1 MGPKGKKL
9 SDKSST
15 GTTAS
20 SSSMEPPRFLN
31 FTVRLEGHPGAEFIF
46 LTILNGAIIFEGKW
60 ANEAEFEMETLPLN
74 LNDTGIQ
81 ALILSSP
88 IVFLLRA
95 VLVKGGK
102 HEPDPL
108 LHADNRAGGTVDLL
122 PLLLGEE
129 EVFTTVRLVSINT
142 GEFIGCQ
149 VTVHAFA
156 LGKMDTTRIPLQI
169 TMISANCMPLA
180 KEGTDYISAIGL
192 TDLVKPHGIQFYQTL
207 SNSEAKKVV
216 WATAS
221 RIGQSANTAFS
232 IPEQDQFIPPDF
244 EINPNQHCRSF
255 YWNALNRVLVEPDEL
270 LERLSSPFLID
281 VAGVPKV
288 GKQETRGRFI
298 GWVDAGVLLIP
309 GTFGVT
315 VCTKLL
321 VYNEI
326 QAEQGGGGI
335 LSLPPSSA
343 KGVTARENETV
354 LDESGH
360 NAYVVIRFDLI
371 EPIVPKITLD
381 YLYDSIGFSP
391 PVGPGWAIETLDIEE
406 KPHDPFV
413 DVGVIKRESGALKV
427 HRELST
433 LTCTGGVQIPMQSI
447 KRTAAHRLLTL
458 VRTMIK
464 NFPPGDCS
472 YLDWQDTVTGQH
484 AASRRAVTAS
494 FAPQPPRPRL
504 PERVASARARIAG
517 DDRLAEKYVHMNL
530 KVAGSHP
537 RSLIC
542 KVLRCL
548 EERNDLDAK
557 NYLLEALNSST
568 RNRYL
573 LWILGAQE
581 FDKGEEEAA
590 IARNAFQIAAK
601 GDSSDGTINAI
612 AYAGLH
618 AFYHANG
625 NMYGAHVAAKKM
637 RKCYKLPNEWA
648 KVISRWSET
657 SGEEEV
663 FWTPTVISTENPML
677 IAAAMFL
684 CLRCY
689 KLCER
694 ILECVDMNC
703 ATRGS
708 NITHHPQCAD
718 IYYLKSVLFI
728 LRRQLDRAVDITQQG
743 IKKFGPSPL
752 MSQMRV
758 ICLSCLNKWDSEC
771 EIAFKEAEKAGSTPC
786 PSVVYK
792 AAFNRFKVDPKE
804 SLQRAAL
811 VHKLAPSGHT
821 ALLLGRIYAKLGE
834 DDLAER
840 WCAVAVK
847 IEPLLSDAW
856 AMLALLAMY
865 QREFDKARIMLRT
878 AKQAG
883 PISSDI
889 DKDLKKATDM
899 VKLDLLPDSL
909 VKNLCMES
917 KYD

>member
-9 SDKSST
+9 DDKLST
-15 GTTAS
+15 VTTAS
-20 SSSMEPPRFLN
+20 SSYTDPPRFVN
-31 FTVRLEGHPGAEFIF
+31 FTVRLEGDPGAEFIF
-46 LTILNGAIIFEGKW
+46 LTILDGAIVFEGKW
-60 ANEAEFEMETLPLN
+60 ADDAEFEMETMPLN
-74 LNDTGIQ
+74 LNDPGIQ
-81 ALILSSP
+81 ALILSNP
-88 IVFLLRA
+88 IIFLLRA
-95 VLVKGGK
+95 IVAKSGK
-102 HEPDPL
+102 QDPDPL
-108 LHADNRAGGTVDLL
+108 FHTDNRAGGTVDLL
-122 PLLLGEE
+122 PLLIGEE
-129 EVFTTVRLVSINT
+129 EVFTTVHLVSINT

-149 VTVHAFA
+149 VTVHAVSP
-156 LGKMDTTRIPLQI
+156 GKMATKLIPLQL

-192 TDLVKPHGIQFYQTL
+192 TDLVKPHGLQFYQTL
-207 SNSEAKKVV
+207 SSPEAKKVV

-232 IPEQDQFIPPDF
+232 IPEEDHFIPPDL
-244 EINPNQHCRSF
+244 EIKPNRHCRSL

-270 LERLSSPFLID
+270 LARLSSPFLID

-288 GKQETRGRFI
+288 GKQETRGHFI

-309 GTFGVT
+309 GTFSVT
-315 VCTKLL
+315 VCTKLFL
-321 VYNEI
+321 YNEI
-326 QAEQGGGGI
+326 QGEQGGGGI
-335 LSLPPSSA
+335 LNLPPSSA
-343 KGVTARENETV
+343 KGVSARENEAV

-371 EPIVPKITLD
+371 EPIVPKTTLD

-406 KPHDPFV
+406 KPYDPFV
-413 DVGVIKRESGALKV
+413 DVGVMRRESGALKV
-427 HRELST
+427 HRELSK
-433 LTCTGGVQIPMQSI
+433 LTCIGGVHIPMQSI
-447 KRTAAHRLLTL
+447 KRTAAHRLLTRI
-458 VRTMIK
+458 RTMIK

-472 YLDWQDTVTGQH
+472 YIDWQDTVTGQH

-504 PERVASARARIAG
+504 PERVAPARARIAG
-517 DDRLAEKYVHMNL
+517 DDRLAEKYVQMNL

-542 KVLRCL
+542 KILRCL
-548 EERNDLDAK
+548 EDRNDLDAK

-568 RNRYL
+568 RNRFL

-581 FDKGEEEAA
+581 FDKGEEEAI
-590 IARNAFQIAAK
+590 IARNAFQIAVK
-601 GDSSDGTINAI
+601 GDNSDGTINAI

-618 AFYHANG
+618 AIYHAIG
-625 NMYGAHVAAKKM
+625 NMYGAHISARKM

-648 KVISRWSET
+648 KVLNRWSET

-694 ILECVDMNC
+694 ILECVERNC

-708 NITHHPQCAD
+708 NISHHPQCAD
-718 IYYLKSVLFI
+718 VYYLKSALFI
-728 LRRQLDRAVDITQQG
+728 LRRQLDRAMDVTQQG

-752 MSQMRV
+752 MSQMRLT
-758 ICLSCLNKWDSEC
+758 CLSCLNKWDSEC
-771 EIAFKEAEKAGSTPC
+771 EKAFKEAEKAGSTPC
-786 PSVVYK
+786 PSVLYK
-792 AAFNRFKVDPKE
+792 AAFNRFKIDPKE

-847 IEPLLSDAW
+847 LEPLLADAW

-865 QREFDKARIMLRT
+865 QMEFDKARTMLRT

-889 DKDLKKATDM
+889 DKNLKKVTAM
-899 VKLDLLPDSL
+899 VQLDLLPDSL

-917 KYD
+917 KFD